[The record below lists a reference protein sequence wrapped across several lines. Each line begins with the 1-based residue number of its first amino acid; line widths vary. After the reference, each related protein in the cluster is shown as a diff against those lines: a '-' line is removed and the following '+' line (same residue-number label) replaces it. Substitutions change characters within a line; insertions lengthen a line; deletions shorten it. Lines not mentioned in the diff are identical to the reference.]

1 MFCLSFIHSL
11 CLIQSLIHMKLL
23 DYLKHIHFTNDFGE
37 ETKFDRNGD
46 PVAMYDLINWQLIGN
61 GEVRYATVGRFD
73 ETMQPKL
80 VIEEKNI
87 IWNGN
92 QRQVM
97 LQCELYF
104 TILFA
109 FPPYSSCVCW
119 VLVHNFMM
127 SISVV
132 CPFSELQV
140 PTSVCSTSCPP
151 GTRKATRP
159 NFPLCCFDCIICAAG
174 EVSNQTGMS

>member
-1 MFCLSFIHSL
+1 MLQLYVLSFFYPFFV
-11 CLIQSLIHMKLL
+11 SLIHMKLL

-46 PVAMYDLINWQLIGN
+46 PVAMYDLINWQLVGN

-80 VIEEKNI
+80 VIEEENI

-104 TILFA
+104 TVFFS
-109 FPPYSSCVCW
+109 FPPYSSGY
-119 VLVHNFMM
+119 FMM

-140 PTSVCSTSCPP
+140 PMSVCSTSCPP

-159 NFPLCCFDCIICAAG
+159 NFPLCCFDCIVCAAG